1 MIDLES
7 SVREMRARSVT
18 SRYADTPV
26 RTADILLFPESI
38 VLKCFQSGWMIIPN
52 SVPEYMLLW

>member
-38 VLKCFQSGWMIIPN
+38 VLKCFQSG
-52 SVPEYMLLW
+52 